1 MRQLIRCEIDSAVIQ
16 FYRESGQL
24 QVLRQ
29 RRAFYFFKTVSK
41 RDYSLGTK
49 KASEIASI
57 ATAIRETLKNRTFFL
72 PIRQKIDRHDKAHC
86 HISVCQ
92 KYDGGI
98 VNT

>member
-1 MRQLIRCEIDSAVIQ
+1 MRRLIRCEIDSVVIQ

-49 KASEIASI
+49 RASEIASI
-57 ATAIRETLKNRTFFL
+57 ATAIRETLKSNIFL
-72 PIRQKIDRHDKAHC
+72 PVRQKIDRHDKAHC
-86 HISVCQ
+86 HISVSQ